1 MFSIVYLLQ
10 PWLEFDSASSGPI
23 NNIYTRSCQGKAVCQ
38 PLSLYQPATC
48 RRFSS
53 CGRTW
58 FSIWDCGELAALIY
72 LVMKL
77 FECFARWKKGSVRT
91 MTNHLKSQETTMIVL
106 IRQLTATLDQV
117 LLGSV
122 IFHQYAQLNTL
133 FLFHFNFGVICA
145 CFVYRTYYSR
155 GWWARVAP
163 GASPQA
169 GDWVRSPRVGTGE
182 ALCCLS

>member
-1 MFSIVYLLQ
+1 VSKHTLNDLQTATQTHHCTGCLLYRLRAVFYTHTGDSRLTIVHSLKHKNIQSTRCFLLYIYYNRDWNSIPPRPARL
-10 PWLEFDSASSGPI
+10 I
-23 NNIYTRSCQGKAVCQ
+23 IYTLEAVCQ

-91 MTNHLKSQETTMIVL
+91 MTNHLKSQE
-106 IRQLTATLDQV
+106 
-117 LLGSV
+117 
-122 IFHQYAQLNTL
+122 
-133 FLFHFNFGVICA
+133 
-145 CFVYRTYYSR
+145 
-155 GWWARVAP
+155 
-163 GASPQA
+163 
-169 GDWVRSPRVGTGE
+169 
-182 ALCCLS
+182 